1 MQNTLTASRSEPAN
15 HIAPSAWRYL
25 SRDWIRWSM
34 VERAIAVLVAASA
47 PIFFLTI
54 AYVLA

>member
-1 MQNTLTASRSEPAN
+1 MRNTRTASLSDPPDRT
-15 HIAPSAWRYL
+15 APSAWRDL

-34 VERAIAVLVAASA
+34 VERTIAVFVAAST